1 MSPKTPLWQSKIGIS
16 ATCEF
21 LLESFQVWAWRYIYG
36 LLPSVITS
44 VDRDDLPDGGS
55 AHFAE
60 TVKQVKIENP
70 GLLVECLVPDWAGDM
85 AAVDLVANSGRNS
98 NSSYFWD
105 YRVTVLQDLMYTLT
119 ILKRLKEWRPWSVI
133 HEQRTNSL
141 WRHLKEQR
149 KTARRNFSRKHP
161 WCWD

>member
-1 MSPKTPLWQSKIGIS
+1 M
-16 ATCEF
+16 
-21 LLESFQVWAWRYIYG
+21 
-36 LLPSVITS
+36 PSVITS

-119 ILKRLKEWRPWSVI
+119 ILKRLKE
-133 HEQRTNSL
+133 
-141 WRHLKEQR
+141 
-149 KTARRNFSRKHP
+149 
-161 WCWD
+161 